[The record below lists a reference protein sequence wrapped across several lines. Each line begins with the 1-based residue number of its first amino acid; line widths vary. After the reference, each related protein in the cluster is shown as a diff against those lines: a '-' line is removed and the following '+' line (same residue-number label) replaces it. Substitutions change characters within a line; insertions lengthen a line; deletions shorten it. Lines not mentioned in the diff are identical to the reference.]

1 MKEGFNKLDLNYSRK
16 VDTVRVAINTYTEIY
31 SIISNKRKVELF
43 DLLGVILITF
53 VYSIGLIISKAD
65 QFQMFQNP
73 IFKEL
78 KSKLGI
84 DQS

>member
-65 QFQMFQNP
+65 QIQMFQNP

-78 KSKLGI
+78 KSKLAI